1 MERFDDTI
9 VIQQGEAF
17 TLNVEVFANDIEG
30 IPFIIDVA
38 RFANGNRKVSFVC
51 TVGST
56 VYEKNARYIK
66 SWWNMVDNKIFDT
79 DDGLP
84 CFSQTRPM
92 INQSTKQTPEF
103 TTEQVP
109 TTVEQA
115 NEAYGLT
122 GDAAEAWDTETGKP
136 IRRYLYQY
144 TKSTDQKDPVLNHK
158 PYYYFY
164 FVSVQDDDTYIQ
176 VAKHDYSC
184 KLVFAFDSDETAK
197 WNGQNYMYQVTLV
210 DGRTLENVL
219 NNILTDK
226 QVPPERWPLT
236 TEDKYRLV
244 KATWP
249 EELQSDIDVDSE
261 LGEIRSPETI
271 LKPTK
276 LTVNNNLR
284 TMI

>member
-17 TLNVEVFANDIEG
+17 TLNVEVFANEEDG
-30 IPFIIDVA
+30 IPFIVDVE
-38 RFANGNRKVSFVC
+38 RFANGNRKVAFVC

-66 SWWNMVDNKIFDT
+66 SWWNLVENKIFDT
-79 DDGLP
+79 DEGLP
-84 CFSQTRPM
+84 CFNQTRPM
-92 INQSTKQTPEF
+92 LDNDGLVPEF
-103 TTEQVP
+103 TTATIP
-109 TTVEQA
+109 TTVAEA
-115 NEAYGLT
+115 NTAYGLT
-122 GDAAEAWDTETGKP
+122 GDAVEAWNEDGTP
-136 IRRYLYQY
+136 VRRYLYQY
-144 TKSTDQKDPVLNHK
+144 TLSTDQRDPILGHK

-164 FVSVQDDDTYIQ
+164 FVSSHDNDDIVQ

-184 KLVFAFDSDETAK
+184 ELIFAFSSDETAK

-210 DGRTLENVL
+210 DGRSLEHVLEN
-219 NNILTDK
+219 ILIDK
-226 QVPPERWPLT
+226 GIPEEQWPIT
-236 TEDKYRLV
+236 TEDKFMLV
-244 KATWP
+244 KAKWP
-249 EELQSDIDVDSE
+249 EELQSDIEVDSE